1 MAGSKP
7 ICKECNYEIILSN
20 GLWCCECV
28 KTQIFNAVFCS
39 SFVVYSPLC
48 TPADSFRMNQT
59 ILLTKTS
66 LTKRPFRLAHQT
78 LCLSKIDF
86 SQCIV
91 VGFTQLVIWP
101 LETSLRRIPLNVRQC
116 RIHRV
121 VVEAAE
127 EYFRGP
133 SDIYSRIYPPVD
145 VPVAF
150 SDPCVEICKQDCK
163 FRTLDNFEIKHA
175 SIISTT
181 DPDEGGGEL
190 TVRIPPSILGL
201 VRDKQ
206 PLLVTIEFSLTRP
219 KYGFHFVI
227 PEDGSLDTAYAF
239 TGGPPNSSRSWFPC
253 VDCSEPCTWK
263 IEITVDEDFVAIA
276 PGELLGPPEYTDD
289 LRAKTYQFFLAQP
302 TSAPSIGL
310 VIGAFEIFPDISES
324 TGSTVITHFCPK
336 GLRSL
341 LVHSSQSLAGIVEY
355 YEGEL
360 ASQFPFHS
368 LDFVFVDR
376 AFEDHQSFASV
387 IIFSV
392 DLLYSPR
399 IIDQAITSRR
409 IFAFAVAQQFFGCAL
424 QAETW
429 AGAWLPYGIAG
440 YLAGLYQKRV
450 FGNNEYRYFIANEM
464 RSVTGYEHTRHGI
477 ILDPSNTIR
486 KNTYFSLK
494 HPQVLSPDY
503 LSVYIKKSHLVIR
516 MLGLRFGQ
524 RVLLQVFNKLFVLAR
539 LSTINA
545 GAEEKVPVNGTPVPH
560 DNSVTTVSEDS
571 AVPPTLSDENRA
583 NLLLSTDSFRRI
595 ISTVTGQDIE
605 NFLDHWVFKPGHV
618 RLFAKFLF
626 NRKRNVVELEL
637 KQDLQSRSTLNY
649 TGPLTAMLQELDGP
663 FIHTFKLEE
672 GRTSK
677 DLQCHSKSRKHKKK
691 KIPLS
696 NGDEVEMDLSR
707 IYPDSPLLWLRLDPD
722 LTVIR
727 SIHTEQADFAW
738 HLMLAYDRDCLGQ
751 LEAVHALV
759 DFVSPETRHALSN
772 IVADEQVYYRVR
784 TDACFVLCRVANEL
798 ASIGAGGVGLGLSAG
813 GGGVG
818 GSSSHHTHQTSSV
831 LIPLFW
837 QLYSSPLTRGLVR
850 QNDFS
855 NLQRYFLQK
864 AIVRAVATLRI
875 QQVCPWDVLN
885 FLVELNRYNDNS
897 RNAYSDCY
905 YRAELINAMKDT
917 LTPAIVMRGVISVS
931 SLPNEVR
938 TVVEEVARCLNR
950 DAQIPSYK
958 RMVTVAC
965 LLAIR
970 RLQRFG
976 FLPVDPKLF
985 YKAAASGHYTDV
997 RLAAIECLVDYVR
1010 GERDQTALEWLFDQ
1024 IIEQKGTT
1032 EASYSRLRYET
1043 VRLLTETPPF
1053 ARGETGSRLDTPQLV
1068 DRIWSL
1074 MNHGC
1079 AGDSRLRCALTDL
1092 YFSLYGNR
1100 RPSCLPLADGVLL
1113 VRVREGRSM
1122 VRLPEKEGSMDGD
1135 RADGNESGL
1144 LESTGRPQLE
1154 NCSPLKR
1161 RMEHLSDDDDEY
1173 IPCINLHDQE

>member
-1 MAGSKP
+1 M
-7 ICKECNYEIILSN
+7 IWRFYVTLF
-20 GLWCCECV
+20 CV
-28 KTQIFNAVFCS
+28 RRTFE
-39 SFVVYSPLC
+39 
-48 TPADSFRMNQT
+48 MNQST
-59 ILLTKTS
+59 SPSMNLLP
-66 LTKRPFRLAHQT
+66 KRPFRLAHQI
-78 LCLSKIDF
+78 LSLPKIDF
-86 SQCIV
+86 AQRIV
-91 VGFTQLVIWP
+91 IGFTQLVIWP
-101 LETSLRRIPLNVRQC
+101 LETTLRRIPLNVRQC
-116 RIHRV
+116 SIHRV
-121 VVEAAE
+121 VVESAE
-127 EYFRGP
+127 DYFRGP
-133 SDIYSRIYPPVD
+133 SDTYSRIYPSVD
-145 VPVAF
+145 VPVVF
-150 SDPCVEICKQDCK
+150 SDPCEEICKQDCK
-163 FRTLDNFEIKHA
+163 FRTLDNFESQHA
-175 SIISTT
+175 SVISTT

-190 TVRIPPSILGL
+190 TVRIPPSLFRL
-201 VRDKQ
+201 VQDKK
-206 PLLVTIEFSLTRP
+206 PLLITIEFSLTRP
-219 KYGFHFVI
+219 EYGFHFVV
-227 PEDGSLDTAYAF
+227 PEDGTLATAYAF

-253 VDCSEPCTWK
+253 IDCSEPCTWK
-263 IEITVDEDFVAIA
+263 IEITVDDDFVAIA
-276 PGELLGPPEYTDD
+276 PGELLGPPEYTED
-289 LRAKTYQFFLAQP
+289 LREKTYQFFLAQP
-302 TSAPSIGL
+302 TSAPAIGL
-310 VIGAFEIFPDISES
+310 VVGAFEIVPDRSES

-341 LVHSSQSLAGIVEY
+341 LVHSCQSLAGIVEY

-376 AFEDHQSFASV
+376 AFESHQSFASLV
-387 IIFSV
+387 VFSV

-464 RSVTGYEHTRHGI
+464 RSVTGYEHACNGI
-477 ILDPSNTIR
+477 VLDPTKLQR
-486 KNTYFSLK
+486 KSTYFSLK
-494 HPQVLSPDY
+494 YPQVLSPDY
-503 LSVYIKKSHLVIR
+503 LSAYIKKSHLVIR

-539 LSTINA
+539 LSTTTSCT
-545 GAEEKVPVNGTPVPH
+545 EEEVPANGTSAPH
-560 DNSVTTVSEDS
+560 NSNNAAATSEDNV
-571 AVPPTLSDENRA
+571 VPPMLSDENRA
-583 NLLLSTDSFRRI
+583 NLLLSTKSFRRI
-595 ISTVTGQDIE
+595 ISTVTGQDIA
-605 NFLDHWVFKPGHV
+605 NFLNHWVRKPGHV

-663 FIHTFKLEE
+663 FMHTFKLEE

-751 LEAVHALV
+751 LEAVHALI
-759 DFVSPETRHALSN
+759 DCASQETRHVLSN
-772 IVADEQVYYRVR
+772 IVADEQIYYRVR
-784 TDACFVLCRVANEL
+784 TDACFALCRVANEL
-798 ASIGAGGVGLGLSAG
+798 TSVGGGGVGLGLSAG

-931 SLPNEVR
+931 SLPIEVR

-1010 GERDQTALEWLFDQ
+1010 GERDQAALEWLFSE
-1024 IIEQKGTT
+1024 IIEKKGTS
-1032 EASYSRLRYET
+1032 EASYPRLRYET
-1043 VRLLTETPPF
+1043 VRLLIATPPF
-1053 ARGETGSRLDTPQLV
+1053 IRGEAGSRLDTPQLV

-1074 MNHGC
+1074 MNYGC

-1092 YFSLYGNR
+1092 YYTLYGNR
-1100 RPSCLPLADGVLL
+1100 RPSCLPLADGMLL

-1122 VRLPEKEGSMDGD
+1122 MRLPEKEGSVDGD
-1135 RADGNESGL
+1135 RADGNESGT
-1144 LESTGRPQLE
+1144 LEPTNRPQLE
-1154 NCSPLKR
+1154 NRSPLKR

-1173 IPCINLHDQE
+1173 TVSSSREWTEQIFSFLGDVMVY